1 MSRATVIVALFV
13 SAASPM
19 FSAEKSGST
28 TQTNVP
34 ATTKLAAKSVEE
46 IAAAARA
53 SVVTVLHGG
62 RGNAIDGTG
71 TGFVVGDGLIATS
84 FHVIGEARPISVQL
98 ADGKKFDVT
107 EIHAWDRKLDLAV
120 LRIAAKDLKP
130 LPLGDSD
137 KLAQGNAVVAIGN
150 PLGLRGSVVAGVVS
164 ARREFEF
171 SEMIQVAIP
180 VEPGNSGGPLLDL
193 HGHVQGL
200 MTLKSTLTPNLG
212 FAMPVNALKPL
223 LAKPNPVPMSRWLT
237 IGALNPADWQSIF
250 DARWSQ
256 RAGRILVEGTGKG
269 FGGRSLCLFQRPVP
283 TPSYEVTATVKLDD
297 EAGAAGLAFAA
308 DGADKHYGFYP
319 TAGKIRLT
327 RFDGSTVFQWTILRE
342 VATPHYR
349 PGEWN
354 TLKVRHEKGKIFG
367 YVNGQLVIEIEDDGL
382 FSGKVGLAKFRNTK
396 AEFKQFQVAEKLPA
410 NEAPVAFNAG
420 LEKQIG
426 TLASG
431 APLDPVLIGALQGKS
446 DVNQNLLRERAQRME
461 KQAAQLRRLAAA
473 VHQSGVQAELLRTLN
488 QPEEKIDLFHAA
500 LLVAKLDNAEL
511 DFPHYRRELDELAKQ
526 ASTKSP
532 KDATPI
538 ARLDAL
544 SKFLFTESGFHGS
557 RGDYYNRANSYL
569 NEVIDD
575 REGIPITLAV
585 LYMELARRIGV
596 PEVVGIP
603 LPSHFIVEYRPK
615 AGGGQLIDVYEGG
628 KKLSKADAGEIAR
641 TNTGGALREEHLKP
655 TTKREII
662 TRMLRNLIGI
672 TNGGETPQGG
682 IHYLDALIAVSPDA
696 AAERLNRALL
706 RAQSGDKTGAKDDIT
721 WLLDHDAPGLDS
733 NRLRELY
740 RSLAN

>member
-1 MSRATVIVALFV
+1 MNRPATIVALWL
-13 SAASPM
+13 SAVTLLFA
-19 FSAEKSGST
+19 AEKGKPAP
-28 TQTNVP
+28 QTNAP
-34 ATTKLAAKSVEE
+34 AATAAKSVEE
-46 IAAAARA
+46 IATSARA

-71 TGFVVGDGLIATS
+71 TGFAVGDGLIATS

-98 ADGKKFDVT
+98 ADGKKFDVI

-120 LRIAAKDLKP
+120 LRIEAKGLNP

-137 KLAQGNAVVAIGN
+137 KLVQGNAVVAIGN

-164 ARREFEF
+164 AKRDFEF

-193 HGHVQGL
+193 QGRVQGV

-237 IGALNPADWQSIF
+237 IGALNPADWQTLAE
-250 DARWSQ
+250 ARWSQ
-256 RAGRILVEGTGKG
+256 RGGRILVEGTGKG
-269 FGGRSLCLFQRPVP
+269 FGGRSLCLSQRPVP
-283 TPSYEVTATVKLDD
+283 TPAYEATVTVKLDD
-297 EAGAAGLAFAA
+297 ESGAAGLAFAA

-327 RFDGSTVFQWTILRE
+327 RFDGPTVFQWTILRE
-342 VATPHYR
+342 IATPHYR
-349 PGEWN
+349 PGDWN

-367 YVNGQLVIEIEDDGL
+367 YVNDQRVLEIEDDGL
-382 FSGKVGLAKFRNTK
+382 SAGKVGLAKFRNTK
-396 AEFKQFQVAEKLPA
+396 AEFKQFHVAAKLQPTS
-410 NEAPVAFNAG
+410 APVVLNAG
-420 LEKQIG
+420 LEKQIES
-426 TLASG
+426 LAPD
-431 APLDPVLIGALQGKS
+431 AALDPLLIGALQGKS
-446 DVNQNLLRERAQRME
+446 DANQALLRERAKRME
-461 KQAAQLRRLAAA
+461 KQASQLRRLAAA
-473 VHQSGVQAELLRTLN
+473 VHQGGVQAELLRVLA

-511 DFPHYRRELDELAKQ
+511 DFAHYQRELDELSKQ
-526 ASTKSP
+526 AGAKMP
-532 KDATPI
+532 KDATPA
-538 ARLDAL
+538 ARLELL
-544 SKFLFTESGFHGS
+544 SKFLFAESGFHGS

-569 NEVIDD
+569 NEVMDD

-603 LPSHFIVEYRPK
+603 LPSHFIVEHRPK
-615 AGGGQLIDVYEGG
+615 TGPGQLIDVYEGG
-628 KKLSKADAGEIAR
+628 KKLSKADAMEIAR
-641 TNTGGALREEHLKP
+641 TNTGGAVREEHFKP
-655 TTKREII
+655 TTKRDII
-662 TRMLRNLIGI
+662 VRMLRNLVGI
-672 TNGGETPQGG
+672 TNGGEAPQGG
-682 IHYLDALIAVSPDA
+682 LHYLDALLALSPDA
-696 AAERLNRALL
+696 AGERLNRALL
-706 RAQSGDKTGAKDDIT
+706 RAQSGDKMGAKEDIS
-721 WLLDHDAPGLDS
+721 WLLDRDTPGLDT